1 MVDARRS
8 PDMTSEV
15 GMKKTLIGAAMVAL
29 GSLAVIPAAEAR
41 PGGCLKYGAAGA
53 LAGKLA
59 GNHTWKGAA
68 AGCALGYWRRSR
80 HDRELARTRG
90 GSDGGSYARRRTYD
104 ETGSIGRGYNR
115 Y

>member
-1 MVDARRS
+1 
-8 PDMTSEV
+8 
-15 GMKKTLIGAAMVAL
+15 MKTVLVGAAMLAL

-53 LAGKLA
+53 IAGKLA

-68 AGCALGYWRRSR
+68 AGCALGYFRRSR
-80 HDRELARTRG
+80 HDRELARGRRG
-90 GSDGGSYARRRTYD
+90 NDAGSFARRRGDYD
-104 ETGSIGRGYNR
+104 QTGSIGRVNNR

>member
-1 MVDARRS
+1 MRNVL
-8 PDMTSEV
+8 V
-15 GMKKTLIGAAMVAL
+15 GVAMLGL
-29 GSLAVIPAAEAR
+29 GSIVAIPAAEAR

-80 HDRELARTRG
+80 HDRELARGRRG
-90 GSDGGSYARRRTYD
+90 YEGGGYAQRRGYD
-104 ETGSIGRGYNR
+104 ETGSIGRGYTR

>member
-1 MVDARRS
+1 MRRAL
-8 PDMTSEV
+8 V
-15 GMKKTLIGAAMVAL
+15 GAAMVAL
-29 GSLAVIPAAEAR
+29 GSLAVIPSAEAR

-59 GNHTWKGAA
+59 GGHTWKGAA

-80 HDRELARTRG
+80 TEREMARGRG
-90 GSDGGSYARRRTYD
+90 GYERGGYARRPRSD
-104 ETGSIGRGYNR
+104 ETGSIGRSYNR

>member
-1 MVDARRS
+1 
-8 PDMTSEV
+8 
-15 GMKKTLIGAAMVAL
+15 MKHVLIGAAMVAM

-59 GNHTWKGAA
+59 GGHTWKGAA
-68 AGCALGYWRRSR
+68 AGCALGYFRRSR
-80 HDRELARTRG
+80 HDREMVRGRG
-90 GSDGGSYARRRTYD
+90 GYDGRGYARRGSYD
-104 ETGSIGRGYNR
+104 ETGSVGRGYSR

>member
-1 MVDARRS
+1 MRNV
-8 PDMTSEV
+8 
-15 GMKKTLIGAAMVAL
+15 LFGAAMVAVS
-29 GSLAVIPAAEAR
+29 SLAVIPAAEAR

-53 LAGKLA
+53 IAGKLA
-59 GNHTWKGAA
+59 GGHTWKGAA

-80 HDRELARTRG
+80 HDRDYSRRG
-90 GSDGGSYARRRTYD
+90 RGYDDGGGYARRSGYN